1 MIIEKLKYEDLES
14 YKNLIDEC
22 FDGSNDINEYK
33 KYNENSTYEIIV
45 AKEDNKII
53 GSITFYKINLFT
65 FSFQPAL
72 EIFNVGVLKEYRGKG
87 IAKIIFEYIINYAK
101 ENEYKT
107 IFLTCLDTAYPA
119 HKLYESIGFKKMNS
133 VKYSY
138 NVEKNNK

>member
-22 FDGSNDINEYK
+22 FDGSNDINQYK

-138 NVEKNNK
+138 NVEKKQ